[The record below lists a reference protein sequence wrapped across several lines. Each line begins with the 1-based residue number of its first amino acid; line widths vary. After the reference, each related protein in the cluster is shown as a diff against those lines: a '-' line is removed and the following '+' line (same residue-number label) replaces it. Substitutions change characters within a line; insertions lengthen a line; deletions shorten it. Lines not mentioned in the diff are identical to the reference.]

1 MNMVKQRLIDIIRQ
15 QPDDVSEETLLQ
27 MISTLLIQLQL
38 SSQKQLLIVSE
49 SKQLAWERTV
59 QRMKRGYS
67 LGGRMPS
74 RESLYER

>member
-67 LGGRMPS
+67 LGGQMPS

>member
-1 MNMVKQRLIDIIRQ
+1 MNIVKQHLIELIRQ

-27 MISTLLIQLQL
+27 TISTVLIQLQL
-38 SSQKQLLIVSE
+38 SSQKQLPNVSE

-67 LGGRMPS
+67 LGGQIPS